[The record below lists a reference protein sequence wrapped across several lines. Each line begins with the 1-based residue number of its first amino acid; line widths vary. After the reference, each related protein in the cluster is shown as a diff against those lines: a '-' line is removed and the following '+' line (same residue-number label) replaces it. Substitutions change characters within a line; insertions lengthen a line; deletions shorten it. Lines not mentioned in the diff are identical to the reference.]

1 MHCLSEGSECNPVR
15 SCVLASIRRR
25 TNHKP
30 CVHASVNR
38 TWLWAHVTVFFLTDA
53 LHVYT
58 ALDDAAFLRA
68 SKSSSATS
76 SRGERELCS
85 FLGSLLPVF
94 EFTDARLRGGRE
106 GEVRIEASSMWVG
119 AQAWRRARAQGDRRR
134 LPNPVRRKTPSTA
147 EPSTAC
153 LSRTSVPA
161 NKPELGC
168 REEEGAADGGGTT
181 NAFGEASV
189 AKPGDGGGSTNTFAM
204 DENKPETADGGG
216 PTNTFSKMSV

>member
-1 MHCLSEGSECNPVR
+1 MSTQ
-15 SCVLASIRRR
+15 ASIE
-25 TNHKP
+25 P
-30 CVHASVNR
+30 G
-38 TWLWAHVTVFFLTDA
+38 TWALLTVFFLTDA

-58 ALDDAAFLRA
+58 ALDDAAFMRA

-76 SRGERELCS
+76 SRRERELCS

-134 LPNPVRRKTPSTA
+134 LPNPVRRKTPLTA

-153 LSRTSVPA
+153 SSRTFVSA
-161 NKPELGC
+161 KKPELG
-168 REEEGAADGGGTT
+168 RRDQDLHPTRMPTEPSESESELTGERQPGG
-181 NAFGEASV
+181 
-189 AKPGDGGGSTNTFAM
+189 
-204 DENKPETADGGG
+204 GGG
-216 PTNTFSKMSV
+216 PTNTSTMEKKNSRPGVQAAEFKMNSCSEAC